1 MRKKMFSA
9 LRSTFQIV
17 SAQIVC
23 NWNPTAVEYS
33 AAMDSLGKVFGDLK
47 LEAAVALLFSD
58 LAAPIG
64 VSFSTFVR
72 MWSSLPRAQ
81 SAV

>member
-1 MRKKMFSA
+1 
-9 LRSTFQIV
+9 
-17 SAQIVC
+17 
-23 NWNPTAVEYS
+23 
-33 AAMDSLGKVFGDLK
+33 MDSLGKVFGDLK